1 MSSNKILMVGCGD
14 LGIATA
20 ERLQA
25 SGYQVVG
32 ARRSIGKLPSSL
44 PGIAI
49 DITQPETLTTLAQ
62 QDWHAVIITLTAD
75 SFNREAYQATYVD
88 GLNNV
93 LNSLAGCAKA
103 PLVLFASSTSI
114 YHQNDGSIVDECS
127 ETIPSSFSGQAM
139 LQAEQLL
146 NDYNGESCALR
157 FGGIYGRGLGRL
169 AQRLTEGYICPR
181 EPVLYSNRIHFEDCS
196 RALVHLVGLYQAA
209 EPTSILAPCY
219 LAVDNQPALLRD
231 VMEWLAVQQGIQV
244 ETLQDSE
251 APIRG
256 GNKRC
261 NNATLLETGFVLQ
274 YPDYRAG
281 FAAVLAELSL

>member
-20 ERLQA
+20 KRLQVA
-25 SGYQVVG
+25 GYQVVG
-32 ARRSIGKLPSSL
+32 ARRSIDKLPSSL

-49 DITQPETLTTLAQ
+49 DITQPETLTALAQ

-93 LNSLAGCAKA
+93 LNSLAGCVKA

-127 ETIPSSFSGQAM
+127 ETNPSSFSGQAM

-146 NDYNGESCALR
+146 NDYDGASCALR

-196 RALVHLVGLYQAA
+196 RALVHLVDLYQVA
-209 EPTSILAPCY
+209 EPTSTLAPCY